1 MASRARQ
8 LSKLLSSDLLT
19 VDVNNNRIGVNSTS
33 PEETLDV
40 RDSLTVGFDTSTTNR
55 DLHIYSDLGTPVRI
69 ETTKIYIQYRVYGL
83 RNK

>member
-19 VDVNNNRIGVNSTS
+19 VDVNNSRIGVNSTS

-40 RDSLTVGFDTSTTNR
+40 RDSLIVAADTLNVGINSVGIGTDNPITN
-55 DLHIYSDLGTPVRI
+55 LIWVVKVVLV
-69 ETTKIYIQYRVYGL
+69 KVL
-83 RNK
+83 

>member
-19 VDVNNNRIGVNSTS
+19 VDVNNSRIGVNSTS

-40 RDSLTVGFDTSTTNR
+40 RDSLTVGFDTLNVG
-55 DLHIYSDLGTPVRI
+55 IM
-69 ETTKIYIQYRVYGL
+69 YILVGNQ
-83 RNK
+83 N